1 MSDIFMSQIGLW
13 SAFTII
19 FILIVMSWFFMEMI
33 KLSKQDRVPL
43 DEKED

>member
-1 MSDIFMSQIGLW
+1 MKDILLSQIGFW

-19 FILIVMSWFFMEMI
+19 FMIVVLSWFFMKMV

-43 DEKED
+43 DED